1 MGRPKKGPVWLVVY
15 ASALSRIAESDK
27 QDFEGELEDNLL
39 DKLQCPT
46 ADDVLS
52 ALRKCFSLSYPGEH
66 SDDGY
71 KQAIANIRDIA
82 RQALMPIGDEVLES
96 LRLKPVGQ
104 PAPEDKFKVDVLLF
118 VFARKADLDIKA
130 QHEGKSVRLLDL
142 LEHWPADDL
151 ITTLRRILT
160 ISFSE
165 MYTGDQYHDA
175 LNQMRHMI
183 AEVLLP
189 YNVLL
194 EAIEVE
200 PIAMP
205 TKKQSGQCDEHNA
218 D

>member
-1 MGRPKKGPVWLVVY
+1 MGRPKKGPVRLIVY

-27 QDFEGELEDNLL
+27 QNFDGELEDNLL

-52 ALRKCFSLSYPGEH
+52 ALRKCFSLTYPDEH

-71 KQAIANIRDIA
+71 KLAIANIRDTA
-82 RQALMPIGDEVLES
+82 RQALMPVGDEVLES

-104 PAPEDKFKVDVLLF
+104 PLPEDKFKVDVLLF

-130 QHEGKSVRLLDL
+130 LHEGKSVRLLDL

-151 ITTLRRILT
+151 IATLRRTLT

-165 MYTGDQYHDA
+165 MYTGDQHHDA
-175 LNQMRHMI
+175 LNEIRHLI
-183 AEVLLP
+183 VEVLFP
-189 YNVLL
+189 YNGLL

-200 PIAMP
+200 PIALP
-205 TKKQSGQCDEHNA
+205 TKKEPGQSDELWS
-218 D
+218 